1 MTVEMIKKYIFEM
14 LDENGM
20 YVDSSE
26 MEEDLDLREYLIDSI
41 QYVYFIVEL
50 ETRLGRELPDEVLIY
65 ENLASINGFANMVLR
80 FYENSEC
87 DSMNMKTK

>member
-1 MTVEMIKKYIFEM
+1 MTVEMIKKYIFEIF
-14 LDENGM
+14 DENGI

-50 ETRLGRELPDEVLIY
+50 EARLGRELPDEVLVF
-65 ENLASINGFANMVLR
+65 ENLASINGFANLILK

-87 DSMNMKTK
+87 DFRDMKTE